1 MSEFEASVDAWASA
15 LADPG
20 QSTADRD
27 GSRPDVMVR
36 RGSGGSGEA
45 QVEIRIRDPNGEQT
59 VALSPEEARR
69 LAERLAAAAATS
81 EPGGAVEA
89 ED

>member
-20 QSTADRD
+20 QSAADRD
-27 GSRPDVMVR
+27 GAGPDVMVR

-45 QVEIRIRDPNGEQT
+45 PVEIRIREADGERT
-59 VALSPEEARR
+59 VALSPEEARH
-69 LAERLAAAAATS
+69 LAERLAAAAAT
-81 EPGGAVEA
+81 PGPGEAVEA